1 MNDLATLNLEVAA
14 ASVCSCDEATWGVAR
29 LADGPRLVVLAPPR
43 TPFLARLD
51 GDASDHLGATLIVGP
66 MSARNAAVLRERL
79 PWLIPAPI
87 GTSTSIGL
95 GDRLGLATPGHIRA
109 LRAAGPGIKPV
120 FAQQSM
126 REMART
132 GRTPR
137 QVIDDAMWGAFAE
150 GWRDGFGA
158 DADHLKEPADI
169 DQAVAAGFTLF
180 TIDPGASVDPAAET
194 ASITDLRHA
203 LDMLPW
209 DLLEDSL
216 EPLRRRYLGRTFDC
230 DGVTVAFDEWTLA
243 KAAVK
248 YARAVAH
255 VATMFRRLESTSTR
269 AFEMEVSVDETDQP
283 TSHAEH
289 VFIATELARLRV
301 RWVGLAP
308 RFVGRFEKGV
318 DYIGD
323 LREFEDH
330 FAGHAAIARAL
341 GPYKISLHSG
351 SDKFSA
357 YPIAARHARRLVH
370 LKTAGTSYLEAL
382 RTAAQLEPRLF
393 RQLYAFARERYEMD
407 RESYHVSARL
417 EQAPRP
423 DTVGDADLVALVD
436 DFHAREILHVTFG
449 SILCPAEGDGEN
461 RLGVRLRALIAQ
473 HSDAYAANLERHFAK
488 HLAPFASTRRV
499 PG

>member
-1 MNDLATLNLEVAA
+1 MNVNDLATLNLDIAA
-14 ASVCSCDEATWGVAR
+14 ASVSFCGEATWAIAR
-29 LADGPRLVVLAPPR
+29 LADGPRLVVLASPR
-43 TPFLARLD
+43 APFLARLE
-51 GDASDHLGATLIVGP
+51 GDASDHLGATLMVGP
-66 MSARNAAVLRERL
+66 TSAANAAVLRERFA
-79 PWLIPAPI
+79 WLVPAPI
-87 GTSTSIGL
+87 GISTSIGL

-109 LRAAGPGIKPV
+109 LRAAGRGITPV

-169 DQAVAAGFTLF
+169 DQTIAAGFTLF
-180 TIDPGASVDPAAET
+180 TIDPGAHVDPAAET
-194 ASITDLRHA
+194 ASASHLRHA
-203 LDMLPW
+203 LETLPW
-209 DLLEDSL
+209 PQLEDSL

-230 DGVTVAFDEWTLA
+230 DGVPVAFDEWTLA

-248 YARAVAH
+248 YARAVAQ
-255 VATMFRRLESTSTR
+255 VTTMARHLESTATR
-269 AFEMEVSVDETDQP
+269 PFEMEVSVDETEQP

-289 VFIATELARLRV
+289 VFIATELTRLGV

-323 LREFEDH
+323 LGEFDTH

-341 GPYKISLHSG
+341 GPYKLSLHSG

-357 YPIAARHARRLVH
+357 YPIAARHARGLVH

-382 RTAAQLEPRLF
+382 RTAARLDPPLF
-393 RQLYAFARERYEMD
+393 RQLYAFARERYETD

-417 EQAPRP
+417 ERAPRP
-423 DTVGDADLVALVD
+423 DEIPDADLAGLVD

-449 SILCPAEGDGEN
+449 SVLCPASDPGGN
-461 RLGVRLRALIAQ
+461 RLGARLRALIVR
-473 HSDAYAANLERHFAK
+473 HSDAYAANLERHFAR
-488 HLAPFASTRRV
+488 HLAPFASARQH
-499 PG
+499 